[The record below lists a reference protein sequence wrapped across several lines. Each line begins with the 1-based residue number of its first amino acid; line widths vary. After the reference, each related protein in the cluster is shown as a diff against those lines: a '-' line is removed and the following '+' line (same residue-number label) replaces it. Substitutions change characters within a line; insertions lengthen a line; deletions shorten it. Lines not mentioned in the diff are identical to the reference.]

1 MPARPRPA
9 LGLAVGVALTLFAGC
24 GASSTPAVTS
34 SGASASDASAA
45 KASFIAQAQ
54 AVCRKLDA
62 QEQPLKVRQESL
74 SRLPSTVADKEF
86 VALVHQL
93 VALSRTA
100 EGKLRALTR
109 PPGGAQ
115 DIERVLASFSQ
126 QLTDV
131 TEVASAAGKEE
142 SDLGQAAVLA
152 LKRSIAQNIALAQR
166 YGMKACL
173 SAE

>member
-9 LGLAVGVALTLFAGC
+9 LGLVVGVALALLAGC
-24 GASSTPAVTS
+24 GGSSAAHDTPAAT
-34 SGASASDASAA
+34 SASDASAA
-45 KASFIAQAQ
+45 KASFVAHAQE
-54 AVCRKLDA
+54 VCRTLDT
-62 QEQPLKVRQESL
+62 QEQPLKVRQQSL
-74 SRLPSTVADKEF
+74 SRLPSAVADKEF
-86 VALVHQL
+86 VALVNRL
-93 VALSRTA
+93 VVLSRTA
-100 EGKLRALTR
+100 EGKLRALPR
-109 PPGGAQ
+109 PGGDAH

-142 SDLGQAAVLA
+142 SDLGEAAVLA
-152 LKRSIAQNIALAQR
+152 LKRSIAQNVALAQR